1 MSKVSVSLFLTD
13 LFFMISI
20 FKNILNLPE
29 NSFDHFKRKKSWL
42 KVRNE
47 MMCERNFSFFRFSE
61 RRGKRNQEFE
71 FSIFFS
77 LKVPQLWSESF
88 VLKICYDCPPRP

>member
-20 FKNILNLPE
+20 FLNILNLPE

-47 MMCERNFSFFRFSE
+47 MMCERNFSFFQVFRKKGE
-61 RRGKRNQEFE
+61 K
-71 FSIFFS
+71 
-77 LKVPQLWSESF
+77 ESG
-88 VLKICYDCPPRP
+88 V